1 MISFIS
7 FDKKNNIKPD
17 IFRYCKYDSGLNA
30 HYMFNAMSSVLK
42 VHKALLILY
51 TVGLWSKLSP
61 SKFGSH
67 EKLQRQVKQKIK
79 YASLAYFIYS
89 FHSSNLIVQ
98 LVSGHQWTNEQHPLL
113 NSITMIF
120 CNMIKINSGQWQVE
134 LLLDLREPIKASDEF
149 SFGKSAC
156 FDWGVFVENT
166 LWPCFGV
173 NWLFGYQFLSE
184 VYSFLRR
191 KHS

>member
-1 MISFIS
+1 
-7 FDKKNNIKPD
+7 
-17 IFRYCKYDSGLNA
+17 
-30 HYMFNAMSSVLK
+30 MSSVLK

-173 NWLFGYQFLSE
+173 NWLFGYQLWVKFILFGKE
-184 VYSFLRR
+184 SFHSPVSSGPCWLRYKSSDLEALENR
-191 KHS
+191 G